1 MITGTDLITIEST
14 EIIAQENADKTVDF
28 VQAQAASLRLQFA
41 DIMGISHDGKRNL
54 YGIYGYPSEVSFDQM
69 WAYSRRMGVANRI
82 THGVAKSCWRDGF
95 EVYADSKEDADKV
108 LEDQLQALKA
118 SGLNRKLE
126 QADILNRIGRFS
138 VMFVGVP
145 DGREP
150 HLPVGKVPG
159 DKLDQIYFK
168 AYAYDG
174 IQISQQ
180 VNDPTNPRFGLP
192 EMYQVQKMQR
202 SGSSGK
208 DVQQESINVHWTRI
222 VHMNEEALDSDVEG
236 MGQLEPIFNRILDL
250 DKATGGSAEAYFRNA
265 KGKMAYEVDPKFAS
279 SLTDTKVQ
287 DSFKKG
293 AEEFTNEFQDFI
305 LAVGAKAKG
314 IDTPHATPKDTVM
327 AAYWEIS
334 AYTGIAIRL
343 LIGEGSG
350 QLAGSEDQL
359 SYNAIVAARQ
369 DTLCAIWVLNVLKIL
384 QMAGMLDLDPAYDV
398 RFPHQQPVTE
408 AQAAEI
414 ANKKADT
421 IGKIA
426 TAASSIG
433 GDGINVEETLG
444 ELGIDIEVDEIGDM
458 DTDEVDENGE
468 QLTKDPSPA

>member
-1 MITGTDLITIEST
+1 MTST
-14 EIIAQENADKTVDF
+14 KEKANNVVDF
-28 VQAQAASLRLQFA
+28 VQAQASALRLQFA
-41 DIMGISHDGKRNL
+41 DMLGISHDGKRDL
-54 YGIYGYPSEVSFDQM
+54 YKIYGYPSNVSFDHM
-69 WAYSRRMGVANRI
+69 WFYSRRMGVANRI

-95 EVYADSKEDADKV
+95 EVYADAENDADLV
-108 LEDQLQALKA
+108 LEDELQALKK

-126 QADILNRIGRFS
+126 RADILNRIGRFS

-150 HLPVGKVPG
+150 NLPVGKVQG

-174 IQISQQ
+174 IQISKQ
-180 VNDPTNPRFGLP
+180 VTDPLDPRFGLP

-202 SGSSGK
+202 GGEGK

-265 KGKMAYEVDPKFAS
+265 KGKIAYEIDPKFAA
-279 SLTDTKVQ
+279 SLTDTTVQ
-287 DSFKKG
+287 ANFKKQ
-293 AEEFTNEFQDFI
+293 AEEFTNEMQDFI

-314 IDTPHATPKDTVM
+314 IDTPHATPKDTIM
-327 AAYWEIS
+327 GAYWEIS
-334 AYTGIAIRL
+334 AYTGIPIRL

-369 DTLCAIWVLNVLKIL
+369 DTLCALWVVNVLKIL
-384 QMAGMLDLDPAYDV
+384 QMAAMLDLDDAFEV

-414 ANKKADT
+414 GNKKADT
-421 IGKIA
+421 IMKVA
-426 TAASSIG
+426 AAASGIG

-444 ELGIDIEVDEIGDM
+444 ELGIDIEVDTID
-458 DTDEVDENGE
+458 DINKDEVDENGE
-468 QLTKDPSPA
+468 QLTENPS